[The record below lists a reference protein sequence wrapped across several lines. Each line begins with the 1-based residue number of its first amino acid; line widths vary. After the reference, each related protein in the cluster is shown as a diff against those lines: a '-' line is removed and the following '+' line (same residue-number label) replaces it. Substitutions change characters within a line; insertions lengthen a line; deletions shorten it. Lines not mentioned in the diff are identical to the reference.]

1 MIRLQD
7 WLQFSEE
14 KLPRVKVKFNNWTGE
29 NPLQNYLSD
38 PETVDNF
45 NLFWRNKNR
54 NYSVGD
60 IAINL
65 IQMGHDKWLLTT
77 IKRVT
82 KELGVTFGQNYTG
95 EVLEEYSPYFARL
108 ILHCKRPGRASVFSF
123 QTVIDHL
130 EVHQLLPEVYGGEEF
145 PGYDNICL
153 TYQQLESI
161 LRLGKKD
168 WLTALTNQKAV
179 YLITDTY
186 TGKLYVGS
194 ATSDY
199 GMLLSRWQSY
209 IQNGHGGNKE
219 LLALVNRE
227 GFDYVKKYF
236 QYSVLE
242 NYNAKIDDKCV
253 LGRETYWKQVLK
265 TREFG
270 YNEN

>member
-7 WLQFSEE
+7 LLQFSEE

-130 EVHQLLPEVYGGEEF
+130 EVHQLLPEVYGVRNF
-145 PGYDNICL
+145 LVMI
-153 TYQQLESI
+153 I
-161 LRLGKKD
+161 
-168 WLTALTNQKAV
+168 
-179 YLITDTY
+179 
-186 TGKLYVGS
+186 S
-194 ATSDY
+194 A
-199 GMLLSRWQSY
+199 
-209 IQNGHGGNKE
+209 
-219 LLALVNRE
+219 
-227 GFDYVKKYF
+227 
-236 QYSVLE
+236 
-242 NYNAKIDDKCV
+242 
-253 LGRETYWKQVLK
+253 
-265 TREFG
+265 
-270 YNEN
+270 